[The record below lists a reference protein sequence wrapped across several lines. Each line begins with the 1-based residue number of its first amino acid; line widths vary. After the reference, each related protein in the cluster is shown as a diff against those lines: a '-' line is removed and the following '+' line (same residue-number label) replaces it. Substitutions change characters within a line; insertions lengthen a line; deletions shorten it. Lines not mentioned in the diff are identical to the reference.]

1 MRPIIFEFLVIG
13 GVGRTKL
20 EHQMH
25 HMHERPEILYQSMN
39 HAFKHLGEHFHVPN
53 PLRIKKSTGVVRLY
67 AESYYHSL
75 TEPQLDD
82 HHMSFEWC
90 ETAFAKLIKLTHLLN
105 GLDLINGRLVNVH
118 NKCVV
123 TDEFLMQSMHT
134 FKSLGTAF
142 LWSPSM
148 QQTLCT
154 AKMPSICVNKPIYR
168 KPVTV
173 NSLKKVCDI
182 LEVSAQQRKLV
193 RLAICP
199 QVTQHRIW
207 TATLEEIL
215 SQLKYEI
222 CDKDLTK
229 GDKMGQQIVV
239 NCLRFLDDAVAY
251 DPESTSWMHL
261 APKRAADSPP
271 SAKWADLLEMFNDLT
286 KILTNDQRLLFYVIK
301 LEIMKE
307 GLLQI
312 KDVLVDKNIGY
323 KEARHQENL
332 VQKKL
337 TKSLGHSSQCLFTL
351 LLYYLYGDIRH
362 IELDICCWF
371 SEDVGG
377 NKFYLSVGKILT
389 SDGEKMLRH
398 AVKQLD
404 RALGVIKF
412 VYEMAEMKETLELQ
426 GHLWCIGSE
435 SGSLDYRGHKFFIHG
450 ISL

>member
-1 MRPIIFEFLVIG
+1 MVNLFTIMKAFRH
-13 GVGRTKL
+13 VGN
-20 EHQMH
+20 
-25 HMHERPEILYQSMN
+25 Y
-39 HAFKHLGEHFHVPN
+39 FHVSN
-53 PLRIKKSTGVVRLY
+53 PLTIKNLTGVVHLY
-67 AESYYHSL
+67 AKSYHSL

-82 HHMSFEWC
+82 HPSLEWC
-90 ETAFAKLIKLTHLLN
+90 ERAFPKLIKLTHLLN
-105 GLDLINGRLVNVH
+105 GFDLINGRLVNVH

-134 FKSLGTAF
+134 FKSIGTAF

-154 AKMPSICVNKPIYR
+154 AKTQSLCVNKPNYSKPI
-168 KPVTV
+168 PVT
-173 NSLKKVCDI
+173 SLKKVCDI
-182 LEVSAQQRKLV
+182 LDVSAQHRKLV

-199 QVTQHRIW
+199 QVTQHQIW
-207 TATLEEIL
+207 TAALEKML
-215 SQLKYEI
+215 NQLKYEMGV
-222 CDKDLTK
+222 KDNGCITK
-229 GDKMGQQIVV
+229 GDNMGQQIVV

-251 DPESTSWMHL
+251 DPDSTSWMRL
-261 APKRAADSPP
+261 APKKDEDSPP

-286 KILTNDQRLLFYVIK
+286 KILKNDQEFLFYVAK

-377 NKFYLSVGKILT
+377 NKFYLCVGKILT

-412 VYEMAEMKETLELQ
+412 VHEMAEMKEILEVQ

-435 SGSLDYRGHKFFIHG
+435 NRSLAYRGHKFFIHG